1 MGTPSSRTF
10 TQAAVQSSS
19 ARFLMTDEE
28 IDLIFNAA
36 TDCAESECSIDEV
49 ENLIGTLRTQE
60 GQLKTR
66 LALISSMI
74 EKLSHVNEKDG
85 RDIDEVRQY
94 VRDFLRVFTNEKSG
108 FDPTGF
114 LEMSEAVQQ
123 LRMMHFHLNHG
134 KQPHRRH
141 LVTCIDENKGY
152 IELYINYKKCI
163 DQILRIN
170 FKMLQQ

>member
-66 LALISSMI
+66 LALISSM
-74 EKLSHVNEKDG
+74 NEKDG

-114 LEMSEAVQQ
+114 SGDVGSGATTAYDALPPKPWKA
-123 LRMMHFHLNHG
+123 
-134 KQPHRRH
+134 
-141 LVTCIDENKGY
+141 TA
-152 IELYINYKKCI
+152 
-163 DQILRIN
+163 
-170 FKMLQQ
+170 